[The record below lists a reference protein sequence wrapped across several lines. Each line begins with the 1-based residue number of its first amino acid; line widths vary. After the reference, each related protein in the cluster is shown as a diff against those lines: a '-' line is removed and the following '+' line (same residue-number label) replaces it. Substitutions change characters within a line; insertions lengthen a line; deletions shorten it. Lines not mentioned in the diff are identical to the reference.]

1 MIVRKYLLSFILNI
15 VLEGIFDNIDFKGEN
30 TANNAKISNTNNIEN
45 RKGSSNSN
53 KIENPENKSN
63 SNNQPKPKKM
73 MIIKKNNENINNAFQ
88 KEEEKLEIEKR
99 KITNDI
105 MYYEKE
111 NHTLKQLQKIN
122 DYRFER
128 QLKNPNTRQTQ
139 LKRF

>member
-88 KEEEKLEIEKR
+88 KEEEKESIR
-99 KITNDI
+99 
-105 MYYEKE
+105 
-111 NHTLKQLQKIN
+111 
-122 DYRFER
+122 R
-128 QLKNPNTRQTQ
+128 
-139 LKRF
+139 